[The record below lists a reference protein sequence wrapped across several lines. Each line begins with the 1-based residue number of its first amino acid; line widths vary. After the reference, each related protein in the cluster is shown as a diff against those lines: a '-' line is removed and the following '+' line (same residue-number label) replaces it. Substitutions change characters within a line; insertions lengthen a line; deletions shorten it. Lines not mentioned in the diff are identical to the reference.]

1 MCFPP
6 CLKERDVS
14 SSVSTWC
21 IQNFKTLLADFPK
34 IDVDSI
40 IPTDKLG
47 KGKFQGKFEFIQWF
61 KGFFVFVFPNV
72 NNDLKKK
79 KRCVAAWQGQLQW
92 LLPFL
97 LYFLIN
103 RSSLSSLTLQYH
115 RLFECR
121 ELPQFLSWSWRAR
134 KELGC
139 GQPECPASQIEAAG
153 QSTEVSCQR
162 DSES

>member
-79 KRCVAAWQGQLQW
+79 KKMCSCLTRSTAMAPSLFA
-92 LLPFL
+92 LLFNKQKQPLFSHTAIPQIVWMQRTATIPK
-97 LYFLIN
+97 LIDPN
-103 RSSLSSLTLQYH
+103 SNLHIWMASTLPTKSSSQPCLSH
-115 RLFECR
+115 
-121 ELPQFLSWSWRAR
+121 
-134 KELGC
+134 
-139 GQPECPASQIEAAG
+139 
-153 QSTEVSCQR
+153 
-162 DSES
+162 